1 MARNAIHQRFERL
14 ILATQQVSKA
24 LSNPETKD
32 LLSTISTNV
41 NQLPMAIY
49 EAIEPLI
56 EEAKEDIIKGF
67 NSKPSPNDVTQEAF
81 DCIRILSQIQDLVTD
96 KEFVLDTNNE
106 TLTKLRC
113 SSAYNTAFNQLS
125 ESEAIQNRFQNAF
138 RDFKTDEFTERAKRL
153 IEILGLYND
162 LIRTFA
168 SERSGGII

>member
-1 MARNAIHQRFERL
+1 M
-14 ILATQQVSKA
+14 
-24 LSNPETKD
+24 
-32 LLSTISTNV
+32 
-41 NQLPMAIY
+41 
-49 EAIEPLI
+49 
-56 EEAKEDIIKGF
+56 
-67 NSKPSPNDVTQEAF
+67 
-81 DCIRILSQIQDLVTD
+81 
-96 KEFVLDTNNE
+96 
-106 TLTKLRC
+106 TKLRC